1 MNVCA
6 CGEVAITAND
16 IDADAWLLVTTDTPY
31 GATHSMRSCADRA
44 VNHLVPPY
52 ETEDDQ

>member
-31 GATHSMRSCADRA
+31 GSTHSMRSCADRA